1 MPSRQGMIPL
11 TVSKIVTESVD
22 IVSLELVHPD
32 GHELPAWKPG
42 AHLDVQ
48 LVTRQQ
54 RQYSLCGDPD
64 DRSRYRV
71 AVLREEFSRGASM
84 YIHTYLREGRTVWAR
99 PPRNLFPVLPAEEYL
114 LLAAGIGI
122 TPILPMA
129 FQLRQVDAAFS
140 MHFAVQD
147 AAHLPFGNEIERLG
161 DRVTINSREH
171 AGRLDLEALLA
182 EPRPGLAVYS
192 CGPTRFTNAVESAMA
207 HWPAGSLHL
216 ERFEPKPIVARPNEP
231 FTVRAARS
239 GVDVEVPADMTM
251 LKALDAAGV
260 PVPPS
265 SCLRGVCGSC
275 ALRVINGTPEHRDS
289 LTTDPESM
297 TIYPCVSRA
306 SSSNISVDL

>member
-1 MPSRQGMIPL
+1 MASRQGTFPL
-11 TVSKIVTESVD
+11 VVSRIVPESTD
-22 IVSLELVHPD
+22 ILSIELVHPA
-32 GHELPAWKPG
+32 GEALPEWGPG

-48 LVTRQQ
+48 LVTRHQ
-54 RQYSLCGDPD
+54 RQYSLCGDPS
-64 DRSRYRV
+64 DRYSYRI

-84 YIHTYLREGRTVWAR
+84 YIHTYLREGRTVHAK
-99 PPRNLFPVLPAEEYL
+99 PPRNLFPVLPADEYL

-129 FQLRQVDAAFS
+129 FELRQVDAAFS

-147 AAHLPFGNEIERLG
+147 AAHLPFKNEIAQLG
-161 DRVTINSREH
+161 DRVIINSREH
-171 AGRLDLEALLA
+171 AGRLDLDAVLA
-182 EPRPGLAVYS
+182 DPRTGLAVYS

-239 GVDVEVPADMTM
+239 GIDVEVQADTTM

-260 PVPPS
+260 AVPPS

-275 ALRVINGTPEHRDS
+275 ALRIIDGVPEHRDS
-289 LTTDPESM
+289 LTTDPESS
-297 TIYPCVSRA
+297 TIYPCVSR
-306 SSSNISVDL
+306 SLVPLLIVDT

>member
-1 MPSRQGMIPL
+1 MLPL
-11 TVSKIVTESVD
+11 TVSKIVNESTD
-22 IVSLELVHPD
+22 IVSLELVNPT
-32 GHELPAWKPG
+32 GEELPAWKPG

-54 RQYSLCGDPD
+54 RQYSLCGDPG
-64 DRSRYRV
+64 DRSRYRI
-71 AVLREEFSRGASM
+71 AVLREELSRGASM

-99 PPRNLFPVLPAEEYL
+99 PPRNLFPVLPADEYL

-129 FQLRQVDAAFS
+129 FQLRQGDVPWT

-147 AAHLPFGNEIERLG
+147 AAHLPFANEIAELG
-161 DRVTINSREH
+161 DKVTINSREH
-171 AGRLDLEALLA
+171 AGRLDLETLLA
-182 EPRPGLAVYS
+182 EPRTGLAVYS
-192 CGPTRFTNAVESAMA
+192 CGPARFTNAVESAMA

-239 GVDVEVPADMTM
+239 NVEVEVPVDMTM
-251 LKALDAAGV
+251 LKALETVGV
-260 PVPPS
+260 DVPG

-275 ALRVINGTPEHRDS
+275 AVRVIGGVPEHRDS

-297 TIYPCVSRA
+297 TIYPCVSR
-306 SSSNISVDL
+306 SLTPEIVLDL